1 MPRTF
6 LSQLNW
12 RFATKKFDPEKKVPQ
27 ADLDRVLEAI
37 RMTPSSYGLQI
48 YHFFVI
54 TDQKLKDQIKEVSY
68 HQDQVSDCSHLL
80 VMCARTDLDKR
91 VDEYVELVA
100 EIQST
105 DPQANEKLREHL
117 HKSMQSKAKDLFRY
131 VSNQVYI
138 ALGFAMAACSEL
150 GIDSCPMEGFEP
162 AEVDRLLKLPPH
174 MKSVL
179 LLPIGYRAE
188 PSKRAKVRFAKEDL
202 ITFIK

>member
-188 PSKRAKVRFAKEDL
+188 PPKRAKVRFAKEDL